1 MNETPRSGGP
11 TGPQDE
17 NVRLAGWLQQI
28 LHVAPRE
35 KTKTALPGES
45 DHQLELMLE
54 SDYHLHFYQQ
64 LPDFIMALLSNDEQT
79 PLRSPEPQ
87 ASGAD
92 ALVSGIRDFP
102 ATIRYAPLLYHL
114 AGCQEC
120 HSAYLDL
127 YDSLK
132 EALYPQGRRPLLG
145 QGTRT
150 LEATPQRMLG
160 HLCQTL
166 ISQAEAVLRQAR
178 REHSDGETSARALL
192 QLALHISARIN
203 QGNIRRYALHDLVR
217 VASAASGTAPSGGQ
231 EPPEDD
237 SHVYQYTPATAGAG
251 ARRGR
256 KVVRRADVL
265 TRYSHQ
271 ELPVIYLQAR
281 SLTGTITQQG
291 EMLELHL
298 HDLDTVL
305 RGHHVLVSVPLGS
318 LLEPIRWIGGNPRA
332 IRSAMKVDEAGSV
345 TVPLGRTDLRMEKLE
360 DRNLLEAMFMLL
372 EVRRA
377 DEWNRAS

>member
-45 DHQLELMLE
+45 EHQLELMLE

-64 LPDFIMALLSNDEQT
+64 LPDFIMALLSNDEQ
-79 PLRSPEPQ
+79 
-87 ASGAD
+87 
-92 ALVSGIRDFP
+92 

-114 AGCQEC
+114 AGCEEC

-127 YDSLK
+127 YDSLR
-132 EALYPQGRRPLLG
+132 EALHPQGMRPLLG

-178 REHSDGETSARALL
+178 RDHSDGETSARALL
-192 QLALHISARIN
+192 QL
-203 QGNIRRYALHDLVR
+203 
-217 VASAASGTAPSGGQ
+217 
-231 EPPEDD
+231 
-237 SHVYQYTPATAGAG
+237 
-251 ARRGR
+251 
-256 KVVRRADVL
+256 
-265 TRYSHQ
+265 
-271 ELPVIYLQAR
+271 
-281 SLTGTITQQG
+281 
-291 EMLELHL
+291 
-298 HDLDTVL
+298 
-305 RGHHVLVSVPLGS
+305 
-318 LLEPIRWIGGNPRA
+318 
-332 IRSAMKVDEAGSV
+332 
-345 TVPLGRTDLRMEKLE
+345 
-360 DRNLLEAMFMLL
+360 
-372 EVRRA
+372 
-377 DEWNRAS
+377 